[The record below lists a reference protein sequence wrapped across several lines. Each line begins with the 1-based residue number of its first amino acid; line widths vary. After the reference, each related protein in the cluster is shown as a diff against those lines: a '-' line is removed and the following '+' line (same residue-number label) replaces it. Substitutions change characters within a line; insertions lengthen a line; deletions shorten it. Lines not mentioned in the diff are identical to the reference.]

1 MNHNVTAPR
10 LGTVAMLCSA
20 ALLALASSA
29 ASAAAPQTR
38 YIVGYKAGADND
50 ASAAV
55 IRARGQVKRKIR
67 GMNAMS
73 VELAPEQAE
82 ALRADDNVA
91 YVEADVP
98 RYLPSMEMDPDY
110 ASSTELDAAANPA
123 SGKSYYLGQTIP
135 YGIRMTQ
142 ADQLPNGGSKAGN
155 RKICIIDSG
164 YDRSH
169 EDLNDN
175 GTVTGEY
182 DPGTGWWHTDEN
194 SHGTHVAGTI
204 AALNN
209 NGTGVV
215 GVIPNRQLRLHIVKV
230 FGADGWA
237 YSSELADAAN
247 RCGDA
252 GANII
257 SMSLSGPAPSRTEQ
271 AAFDALAARGIL
283 SFAASSNAGTTA
295 PRWPAGY
302 QSVVSVGAL
311 DSDKKWATFSNYN
324 PKVELSA
331 PGVNVLSTVPMGTAL
346 VSSLIVGASS
356 YEVGAVTNAARGTVT
371 APLAD
376 FGFGGTIN
384 PAMAGKVCLISRGA
398 GLAFGVK
405 VANCQASGG
414 VGAVLYNNVAGS
426 LSPTLGDTV
435 TNIPTVA
442 ASLAQGQAMLG
453 QLGQQAT
460 VSVKMG
466 NYAYFNGTSMA
477 TPHAAAVA
485 ALVWSYFPNCNAA
498 QIRSTLAKSAED
510 LGTAGR
516 DDKYGYGL
524 VKAKAA
530 YDRIAAMGC
539 GN

>member
-1 MNHNVTAPR
+1 MKHNITALPVCT
-10 LGTVAMLCSA
+10 LAMLCSVA
-20 ALLALASSA
+20 MLGFAPSA
-29 ASAAAPQTR
+29 AQAAPQTR
-38 YIVGYKAGADND
+38 YIVGFKAGADND
-50 ASAAV
+50 ANAAV
-55 IRARGQVKRKIR
+55 IRARGNVKRKIR
-67 GMNAMS
+67 GMDAMS
-73 VELAPEQAE
+73 VELAPEQVE
-82 ALRADDNVA
+82 AVRADQNVA
-91 YVEADVP
+91 YVEVDPP
-98 RYLPSMEMDPDY
+98 RYLPSMEMRPDY
-110 ASSTELDAAANPA
+110 VDTAAGSVANPA
-123 SGKSYYLGQTIP
+123 SGKNYFLGQTIP
-135 YGIRMTQ
+135 YGITMTQ

-182 DPGTGWWHTDEN
+182 DSGTGWWYTDEN

-209 NGTGVV
+209 SGLGVV
-215 GVIPNRQLRLHIVKV
+215 GVIPARQLKLHIVKV

-257 SMSLSGPAPSRTEQ
+257 SMSLSGPAPSGTEQ
-271 AAFDALAARGIL
+271 AAFDALAAKGIL

-302 QSVVSVGAL
+302 ASVVSVGAL

-331 PGVNVLSTVPMGTAL
+331 PGVRVLSTVPMGTAL
-346 VSSLIVGASS
+346 VSSLTVGASS
-356 YEVGAVTNAARGTVT
+356 YEVGSVTGSPRGTAT

-376 FGFGGTIN
+376 FGFGGEVN

-426 LSPTLGDTV
+426 LSPTLGTTV
-435 TNIPTVA
+435 TTIPSVA
-442 ASLAQGQAMLG
+442 ATQAEGTAMLA
-453 QLGQQAT
+453 QLGQSAT
-460 VSVKMG
+460 VAVKVG
-466 NYAYFNGTSMA
+466 NYAYNNGTSMA
-477 TPHAAAVA
+477 TPHVSAVA
-485 ALVWSYFPNCNAA
+485 ALVWSYFPHCSAA
-498 QIRSTLAKSAED
+498 QIRTTLAKSAED
-510 LGTAGR
+510 LGDKGR

-524 VKAKAA
+524 VQARAA
-530 YDRIAAMGC
+530 YDRIAAAGC
-539 GN
+539 NN